1 MVSVPPIKMVILGW
15 PFQVPKLELPT
26 IRKVYVRANSGTTI
40 FFQIVASF
48 FVCNL
53 FLDSHVFSFF
63 TNLSDWHFQHQF
75 GRKFVV
81 RFGSK
86 TVSASAGK

>member
-1 MVSVPPIKMVILGW
+1 MGTCCAYGHTAAFSTAANCQHGRTNYTSPP
-15 PFQVPKLELPT
+15 
-26 IRKVYVRANSGTTI
+26 RKGTTI